1 VRISLCKAALWHA
14 ERTPE
19 RGADLFEA
27 ALVLPLLLTLV
38 LGIYV
43 FGRAW
48 DVYQTMTRA
57 AREGVRQ
64 VVTTSCA
71 TCGSTYYTPDY
82 VKTSIV
88 FPALQA
94 ASLDTSKVNW
104 CPPNPTNKNFVP
116 CGRVWLDSP
125 TNQVCGYRISFSYPY
140 TLQIPFVPLSVGT
153 VTLTTQVQ
161 MRLENQPATPDGCQ
175 GQ

>member
-94 ASLDTSKVNW
+94 ASLDTTKVQNYSQ
-104 CPPNPTNKNFVP
+104 TYT
-116 CGRVWLDSP
+116 WLD
-125 TNQVCGYRISFSYPY
+125 TAQQVCGVRISFSYPY
-140 TLQIPFVPLSVGT
+140 ALQVPFVPLSMGT

-161 MRLENQPATPDGCQ
+161 MRLENQPSTGTCP
-175 GQ
+175 